1 MPKLIDLTNKKFGK
15 LTVLE
20 RDLSKKNGTYWFC
33 KCDCGKVVS
42 VRKDQLT
49 RKKYPK
55 QSCGCDLAEKA
66 SKIHLKDETGKTY
79 GYLTVLYRVEDLRKG
94 EARWHCKCKCG
105 NECNVSGC
113 HLRNGSVQS
122 CGCKRYESHNGID
135 ETGKRYGKL
144 TVLSRSK
151 KADGTHIFWHC
162 LCDCGNTV
170 EVNGTYLRSGVST
183 NCGCERS
190 VGEQKI
196 CKILKENNINFKREY
211 TFSDLTGEKGGKL
224 RFDFAILNKNNE
236 LQYLIEYDG
245 IQHYQPNC
253 FGQDDNYFII
263 LKKYDKIKT
272 EYCKKKK
279 IKLIRIP
286 YTKLKTL
293 NINDLLWNEEGSDV
307 NNDE

>member
-1 MPKLIDLTNKKFGK
+1 MKLIDLTGQRFGK
-15 LTVLE
+15 LVVLK
-20 RDLSKKNGTYWFC
+20 RDLEKTNGTYWIC
-33 KCDCGKVVS
+33 QCDCGNIIS
-42 VRKDQLT
+42 ARKDQLT
-49 RKKYPK
+49 RAKNPK
-55 QSCGCDLAEKA
+55 RCCGCDIARRNSEA
-66 SKIHLKDETGKTY
+66 HVKDETGKTY
-79 GYLTVLYRVEDLRKG
+79 GYLTVLYRTFDFRKG

-105 NECNVSGC
+105 NECDVSGA

-144 TVLSRSK
+144 VVLSRSERT
-151 KADGTHIFWHC
+151 DGTHIFWHC
-162 LCDCGNTV
+162 QCDCGNTV

-196 CKILKENNINFKREY
+196 NKLLKENNINFKREY
-211 TFSDLTGEKGGKL
+211 TFPDLLGPGGGRL
-224 RFDFAILNKNNE
+224 RFDFGILNENNE

-245 IQHYQPNC
+245 IQHYEANC
-253 FGQDDNYFII
+253 FGKDEDDFII

-272 EYCKKKK
+272 EYCKNKN

-293 NINDLLWNEEGSDV
+293 NIKDLLLNGGSDI